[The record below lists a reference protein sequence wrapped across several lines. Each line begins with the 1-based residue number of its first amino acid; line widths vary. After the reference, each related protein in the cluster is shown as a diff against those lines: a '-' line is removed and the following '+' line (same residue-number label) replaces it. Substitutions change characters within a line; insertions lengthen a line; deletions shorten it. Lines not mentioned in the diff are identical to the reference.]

1 MTHLTPYLQNFLRMP
16 QAGHVCQMIKTQMIG
31 YLCQLNSEEAM
42 YIQYTFSVVPI
53 ILWKGGR
60 APFLRLLTLVE
71 VVKTRGRRSVQAC
84 LIAVGV
90 D

>member
-1 MTHLTPYLQNFLRMP
+1 
-16 QAGHVCQMIKTQMIG
+16 MIKTQMIG

-71 VVKTRGRRSVQAC
+71 VVKTRRRRSVQAC

>member
-1 MTHLTPYLQNFLRMP
+1 MP
-16 QAGHVCQMIKTQMIG
+16 QAGHVGQMIKTQMIG

-42 YIQYTFSVVPI
+42 YAYIQYTFSVVPT

-71 VVKTRGRRSVQAC
+71 VVKTRRRRSSVQAC